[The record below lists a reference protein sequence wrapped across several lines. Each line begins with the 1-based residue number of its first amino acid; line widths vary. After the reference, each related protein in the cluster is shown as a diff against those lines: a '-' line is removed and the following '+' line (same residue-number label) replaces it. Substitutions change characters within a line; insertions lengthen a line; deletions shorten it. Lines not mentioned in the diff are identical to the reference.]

1 MSTAEAFLSQ
11 NNSSLGDGMHLPK
24 WKSDAQSD
32 LYKLS
37 VSFEA
42 FACLLSPSSVI

>member
-11 NNSSLGDGMHLPK
+11 NNSFWDMESIYLSE
-24 WKSDAQSD
+24 KSDAQSD
-32 LYKLS
+32 LYKFS